1 MNLHQFNAGVLADSA
16 EGNHVSDTPIYDDT
30 NPDQIEALPD
40 TQIHR
45 EVDLELI
52 KADKEGTLDN

>member
-1 MNLHQFNAGVLADSA
+1 MNLSIHHAGVLADNA
-16 EGNHVSDTPIYDDT
+16 EGNHASDTIYDDA
-30 NPDQIEALPD
+30 NPDQIEKLPN